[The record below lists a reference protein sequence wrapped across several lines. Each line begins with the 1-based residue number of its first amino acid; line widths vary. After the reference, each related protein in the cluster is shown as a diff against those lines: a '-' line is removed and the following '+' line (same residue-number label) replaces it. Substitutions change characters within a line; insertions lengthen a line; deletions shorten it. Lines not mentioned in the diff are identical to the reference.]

1 VSEAERP
8 LRLADLAAF
17 LGRRLEGDGDTPITG
32 VASLERAGPGDLAFV
47 RSAHYAAQARASRA
61 AALLVPD
68 AVEVG
73 ARSFIRSPDP
83 ALDFARVAPQIVG
96 ATKSTPGVAS
106 GASVAVGAKVDATAS
121 IGAAA
126 LIGAGVVVGAR
137 SVIHPGAV
145 LYPDV
150 QVGADCVIHA
160 GVVVREHCRV
170 GDRVVLQ
177 PGVVIGADGFGFVT
191 DEQGARV
198 RMPHLGHVVIEDD
211 VEIGAN
217 STVDRGTLGETRI
230 RRGAK
235 IDNLVQIAHN
245 CDVGEDV
252 IIVAQS
258 GLAGS
263 TKVGAGAI
271 IMAQAGT
278 TGHLEIGAGAFV
290 GARAGLHKDV
300 APGGRVFGSPQQ
312 EERVW
317 HRVTAA
323 LTRLPDVLRRL
334 RAVERAVGIAASR
347 AEKDDEERS

>member
-1 VSEAERP
+1 VSEAGRP
-8 LRLADLAAF
+8 LRLAELAASV
-17 LGRRLEGDGDTPITG
+17 GRQFGGDGDTPITG
-32 VASLERAGPGDLAFV
+32 VAALDAAGPGDLAFV
-47 RSAHYAAQARASRA
+47 RSTQYAPQA
-61 AALLVPD
+61 AATR
-68 AVEVG
+68 AG
-73 ARSFIRSPDP
+73 ALILPEGVDPGVRPFIRSPDP
-83 ALDFARVAPQIVG
+83 ALDFARLAPRIVGVAPPVAGIAAGACVAAGVQIDE
-96 ATKSTPGVAS
+96 S
-106 GASVAVGAKVDATAS
+106 AS
-121 IGAAA
+121 IAASA
-126 LIGAGVVVGAR
+126 VVGAR
-137 SVIHPGAV
+137 TVLGPRTQILAGAV

-150 QVGADCVIHA
+150 RIGADCVIHG
-160 GVVVREHCRV
+160 GVIVRENSRI

-177 PGVVIGADGFGFVT
+177 PGVVIGSDGFGFVI

-245 CDVGEDV
+245 CDIGEDV
-252 IIVAQS
+252 VIIAQS

-263 TKVGAGAI
+263 TRVGARAI
-271 IMAQAGT
+271 LMARAGT

-300 APGGRVFGSPQQ
+300 APGARVYGSPQQ

-323 LTRLPDVLRRL
+323 LTHLPDMLRRL
-334 RAVERAVGIAASR
+334 RAVERSVGLRPARKRS
-347 AEKDDEERS
+347 DEEDGA